1 MILTPNLTHVMI
13 QSLGCEPINLATGFF
28 VAQKF
33 NIDIFHAVFLHG
45 ISERKRVCLLRWF
58 RSLSLVPGDKT
69 AFLLPKKGCETM
81 LQQAN
86 GHVLPQNYGIEVE
99 RISVGQ
105 KNFTIMGQVPVIFF
119 EDANGE
125 LQAMIKFDQ
134 HSPELLK
141 REGLVFAHFAL
152 AEMVENEGLL
162 VTV

>member
-1 MILTPNLTHVMI
+1 MQLMILTLKPRHVMMYPNWRP
-13 QSLGCEPINLATGFF
+13 PINL
-28 VAQKF
+28 Q
-33 NIDIFHAVFLHG
+33 
-45 ISERKRVCLLRWF
+45 R
-58 RSLSLVPGDKT
+58 
-69 AFLLPKKGCETM
+69 AFLLPKNIILLFLMGSFYMGLVRAEWACSLRWLVAIALIPVEKPLFYYPKIRRPTM
-81 LQQAN
+81 LQQAI

-105 KNFTIMGQVPVIFF
+105 KNFTIMGQVRVIFF

-152 AEMVENEGLL
+152 AEMVE
-162 VTV
+162 V

>member
-1 MILTPNLTHVMI
+1 
-13 QSLGCEPINLATGFF
+13 
-28 VAQKF
+28 
-33 NIDIFHAVFLHG
+33 
-45 ISERKRVCLLRWF
+45 
-58 RSLSLVPGDKT
+58 
-69 AFLLPKKGCETM
+69 M

-86 GHVLPQNYGIEVE
+86 GHVLPQNYQIDKEQ
-99 RISVGQ
+99 IFLGQ
-105 KNFTIMGQVPVIFF
+105 KNFTIMGQVRVIFF

-141 REGLVFAHFAL
+141 REGLVFAHFVL